1 MAIKIS
7 GNTVIDNDNNL
18 VNLESA
24 TFTGTSYLKL
34 PSGDASTRPESP
46 LNGTIRYN
54 NASGFLETRS
64 NDNWDILGS
73 FDIRLSGGS
82 QLYANVPNFFLISNY
97 DSRRVYNVSTT
108 NGTISITDDLILYV
122 PENTGPGGFTVN
134 NRTYSG
140 TVIAGNPPGQAEF
153 TTVGEHEFT
162 VPYGVTKIS
171 AVVIGGGGGGADDT
185 TNGACGGNG
194 GNLVYA
200 NDIPVTPN
208 EVLSVFVGKGGLGS
222 TNGTSGQKGGDSY
235 ISRPNEI
242 ILGAFGGIG
251 GDVGIIATNQTND
264 FLYEGIN
271 FYVGSQDGTPLDIFF
286 KSDGTKMY
294 MVGSSTDTV
303 YQYTLTEPWVVSTAS
318 YDSVSFYV
326 GNQDSFPTGIFF
338 GDDGSKM
345 YMIGGGST
353 DRVYQYALSTPWVVS
368 TASYDSI
375 NFSVGSQDSSPYDI
389 FFKPD
394 GTKMYIIG
402 ASSDTVYQYTLS
414 TAWDLSTASY
424 DSVIFSVGSQDSFP
438 VGMSFKSDGTKMYMV
453 GVSTERVYQYTLTEP
468 WVVSTASYD
477 SVSFSFESQDGGS
490 FGIFFKDDG
499 SKMHMVGTS
508 TDKVY
513 QYSLVQSASANT
525 VFGLGGTGGAGTSAY
540 DNAGGGGGAAG
551 YGGNGG
557 NGGTYNGTSA
567 AGSDAT
573 PNSGGGGG
581 GASTTGTT
589 DVGGGGGGA
598 NIYGPVF
605 GDKSQNDYSE
615 ISLDIAN
622 TVSYPSDVFFRP
634 DGKKY
639 YAIDSIGDTVY
650 QFSLDTAW
658 DLSTASYDNNFKSL
672 KGETDGAW
680 ALFFKPDGSKMY
692 VTDTINERVYQYT
705 LTTPWVVSTASY
717 DNVFKSVFAN
727 PTSIFIKEDENGCKM
742 YVLSE
747 LYEKVYQYTL
757 TTPWDLSTLSYDN
770 VSFDVNGRDNE
781 LYGLFFKSDGT
792 KMYISGNQYE
802 SVYQYTLTTPW
813 VVSTASYDNIKYKFV
828 PPLNTSEVRVRGI
841 FFKPD
846 GSRMYAS
853 DSINY
858 IICEYALT
866 TNWEVSTLTNYS
878 PSHVYLPEPISTIR
892 NDLTFKSDGTKMY
905 ILLDASDTANGTVH
919 QYTLNDPWDVTSS
932 TYDSVSYELQD
943 SNNFSM
949 ISSAFS
955 ANGDILFT
963 LSNNRLVQIHNLLNP
978 WDLSTASYSG
988 ITFDLSSVRNNLGQV
1003 PFTTITDFFFKPDG
1017 KKLYLIDNSEKIA
1030 YFDLTSDWDITSSTY
1045 DSNIFYGSEGLY
1057 YDRINFTSDGSKMFT
1072 SADDNVQGV
1081 INEYILTTPWDLNTA
1096 IYINNYEFN
1105 EIAERYGFTPFE
1117 FKPDLSRMYIIP
1129 KTVYDNNEPILQI
1142 DLFEPGV
1149 FYYELGGKGPFAYG
1163 LSGSTGAQSGF
1174 NGLADPTR
1182 GDGGLYGGGG
1192 AAASLQTGRTAGN
1205 GAQGAVRIIW
1215 GDGRSY
1221 PSTNVGDV

>member
-54 NASGFLETRS
+54 NTSGFLETRS
-64 NDNWDILGS
+64 NDNWEILGS

-122 PENTGPGGFTVN
+122 PEDTGPGGFTVN

-208 EVLSVFVGKGGLGS
+208 ELLSVYVGRGGLGS
-222 TNGTSGQKGGDSY
+222 TNGTNGQKGEDSY

-242 ILGAFGGIG
+242 ILGAFGGLG
-251 GDVGIIATNQTND
+251 GDVGTIATNQTND

-271 FYVGSQDGTPLDIFF
+271 FSVGSQDGNPYDIFF
-286 KSDGTKMY
+286 KPDGTKMYVLGGSSDRVYQYTLSTPWDVSTASYDSVNFSVGSQDGSPSSIFFKPDGTKMY
-294 MVGSSTDTV
+294 MVGTSIDTV

-318 YDSVSFYV
+318 YDSVSF
-326 GNQDSFPTGIFF
+326 
-338 GDDGSKM
+338 
-345 YMIGGGST
+345 
-353 DRVYQYALSTPWVVS
+353 
-368 TASYDSI
+368 
-375 NFSVGSQDSSPYDI
+375 SVQSQENSPRSI

-394 GTKMYIIG
+394 GTKMYMVG
-402 ASSDTVYQYTLS
+402 TLTDRVYQYTLS
-414 TAWDLSTASY
+414 TPWDVSTASY
-424 DSVIFSVGSQDSFP
+424 DSVNFSVGSQDTAPYDIF
-438 VGMSFKSDGTKMYMV
+438 FKEDGSKMYML
-453 GVSTERVYQYTLTEP
+453 GGAEGRVYQYTLTEP

-605 GDKSQNDYSE
+605 GNKSENNYNEITLDSYSVN
-615 ISLDIAN
+615 SLD
-622 TVSYPSDVFFRP
+622 TVPAAIYFRP
-634 DGKKY
+634 GGTKMYMIGYSTNRVYQLSLSTAWDVSTASYDGVSFLVSGQATQSRDVYFKPDGTKMY
-639 YAIDSIGDTVY
+639 VLAGSTNRVYQYTLSTAWDVSTASYDSISFPGPDSNSRSIFFKPDGTMVYVLGGSVDRVYQYTLSTAWDLSSYSYARLFYVGNQDSVPAGIFFKPDGTEMYMVGTSTDTVY
-650 QFSLDTAW
+650 QYNLSIPW
-658 DLSTASYDNNFKSL
+658 NLSTASYDS
-672 KGETDGAW
+672 
-680 ALFFKPDGSKMY
+680 
-692 VTDTINERVYQYT
+692 
-705 LTTPWVVSTASY
+705 
-717 DNVFKSVFAN
+717 
-727 PTSIFIKEDENGCKM
+727 
-742 YVLSE
+742 
-747 LYEKVYQYTL
+747 
-757 TTPWDLSTLSYDN
+757 
-770 VSFDVNGRDNE
+770 VSFDVGSQDDNP
-781 LYGLFFKSDGT
+781 YSIFFKSDGT
-792 KMYISGNQYE
+792 KMYMVGVSTDR
-802 SVYQYTLTTPW
+802 VYQYSLNSAW
-813 VVSTASYDNIKYKFV
+813 DFST
-828 PPLNTSEVRVRGI
+828 
-841 FFKPD
+841 
-846 GSRMYAS
+846 
-853 DSINY
+853 
-858 IICEYALT
+858 
-866 TNWEVSTLTNYS
+866 
-878 PSHVYLPEPISTIR
+878 ISTY
-892 NDLTFKSDGTKMY
+892 NPSYTYNTGFSDLWDLTFKSDGTKMY
-905 ILLDASDTANGTVH
+905 LVSSDGDKKIFQYSLSTAWDSTTASYDDISYQVLSNENILEFKPDGTKMYTMNPGSSIRSH
-919 QYTLNDPWDVTSS
+919 TLNTS
-932 TYDSVSYELQD
+932 
-943 SNNFSM
+943 
-949 ISSAFS
+949 
-955 ANGDILFT
+955 
-963 LSNNRLVQIHNLLNP
+963 
-978 WDLSTASYSG
+978 WDLSTASVDVGSKTLTDDF
-988 ITFDLSSVRNNLGQV
+988 IDL
-1003 PFTTITDFFFKPDG
+1003 FFKPDG
-1017 KKLYLIDNSEKIA
+1017 SSFYFLRAGATNSIFQYNLNTEW
-1030 YFDLTSDWDITSSTY
+1030 DLAEF
-1045 DSNIFYGSEGLY
+1045 DSNDPIYFPIPLET
-1057 YDRINFTSDGSKMFT
+1057 DIDKFNFNADGSKIFT
-1072 SADDNVQGV
+1072 FNSNTGE
-1081 INEYILTTPWDLNTA
+1081 INEYFLLTSWDISTA
-1096 IYINNYEFN
+1096 KYINTYYMGLALNSN
-1105 EIAERYGFTPFE
+1105 ESFAFRS
-1117 FKPDLSRMYIIP
+1117 DLSRVFFASKVSGFYEI
-1129 KTVYDNNEPILQI
+1129 VQI
-1142 DLFEPGV
+1142 DLFEPEV
-1149 FYYELGGKGPFAYG
+1149 FYYELGGKGPFSYG

-1174 NGLADPTR
+1174 NGLVDPTR
-1182 GDGGLYGGGG
+1182 GNGGLYGGGG

-1205 GAQGAVRIIW
+1205 GARGAVRIIW